1 MPSEQILPMAQ
12 GLMEEQ
18 GGNQVLE
25 FCLPGERS
33 GNLCLWHDSRAP
45 RPAETALC
53 SATHT
58 VLGAALAHTC
68 RSLRPE
74 AGIISVLA
82 HGCVCTLVFTLEI
95 WGFASFFFSLLFF
108 FSSISEKDPEDF
120 FCFLLFLGLKNEK
133 S

>member
-58 VLGAALAHTC
+58 VLGAALAHAC
-68 RSLRPE
+68 RSLRSE
-74 AGIISVLA
+74 SGIISVLA

-95 WGFASFFFSLLFF
+95 WGFASFFFLCFF
-108 FSSISEKDPEDF
+108 FSLQYLRKTQKIFFVF
-120 FCFLLFLGLKNEK
+120 FCF
-133 S
+133 